1 MYLVHVRI
9 LLRPS
14 ILDPQG
20 QAVCRALHTL
30 GLPAVESVRTGRFVE
45 LTLATDDAT
54 EAQRLADEA
63 CRTLLANP
71 VTEDFEILAVLP
83 ATGPH
88 SESGVAV

>member
-1 MYLVHVRI
+1 MYHVHVRI

-20 QAVCRALHTL
+20 QAVGRALHTL
-30 GLPAVESVRTGRFVE
+30 GLEAITTVRTGRFVE
-45 LTLATDDAT
+45 LTLDTDDAA
-54 EAQRLADEA
+54 EAQRLADQA

-83 ATGPH
+83 TEGRH
-88 SESGVAV
+88 SESGVSA